1 MALSRLL
8 IHVSHC
14 ALNMVRELLITCRKY
29 GIEMHLKGGH
39 TIKILSSKRSGVSY
53 RFKCNR
59 WGVIKNTLGSQLEPF
74 GRDTKNIRSPLHQF
88 MTILPSLV
96 ILCLLKISV
105 YWQGKT
111 KISSEQLKKPFTSG
125 LTIHP

>member
-1 MALSRLL
+1 M
-8 IHVSHC
+8 
-14 ALNMVRELLITCRKY
+14 
-29 GIEMHLKGGH
+29 
-39 TIKILSSKRSGVSY
+39 
-53 RFKCNR
+53 
-59 WGVIKNTLGSQLEPF
+59 KNILGSQLEPL
-74 GRDTKNIRSPLHQF
+74 GRDTKNISSPLHQF

-125 LTIHP
+125 LIIHPLIEM